1 MFNNIIAIIRRM
13 IKKKV
18 NIILKFWQ
26 INVIIN
32 MIYKKKDIIISAGI
46 EFSKNLLY
54 QLILLIK
61 KKL

>member
-1 MFNNIIAIIRRM
+1 M